1 MWGGKRERKNGKANR
16 GLDVIIRKK
25 IELRKMPKFGARIE
39 SNRQEEDDRERER
52 ESSTFSTPSSSQ
64 VITRLSSRSKEETD
78 RLKKKITTHTG
89 DRTQGHAHWWWTEV
103 DFTHPSGGGVDSF
116 WRWDSRRWH
125 SDDHPNGT
133 ETQEQTQGDPGCGLA
148 MITCRSSCVCA
159 CVCACVDSCVCVCTD
174 RNRLHWKK
182 KKKRKAF
189 EMKTN
194 SKKFATSRASFGAHD
209 DNDVDE
215 WDKWRRQKT
224 FRIFS
229 AASSSSLFLFLL
241 LLLFLIVT
249 VVLTDVGKGLTE
261 G

>member
-1 MWGGKRERKNGKANR
+1 MWTASDDE
-16 GLDVIIRKK
+16 IH
-25 IELRKMPKFGARIE
+25 
-39 SNRQEEDDRERER
+39 EDDTATIILTGQRHKNKRK
-52 ESSTFSTPSSSQ
+52 
-64 VITRLSSRSKEETD
+64 VILDAVLRWSPAGRL
-78 RLKKKITTHTG
+78 
-89 DRTQGHAHWWWTEV
+89 V
-103 DFTHPSGGGVDSF
+103 
-116 WRWDSRRWH
+116 
-125 SDDHPNGT
+125 
-133 ETQEQTQGDPGCGLA
+133 
-148 MITCRSSCVCA
+148 CVRV
-159 CVCACVDSCVCVCTD
+159 CVRVSIRVCVCTD